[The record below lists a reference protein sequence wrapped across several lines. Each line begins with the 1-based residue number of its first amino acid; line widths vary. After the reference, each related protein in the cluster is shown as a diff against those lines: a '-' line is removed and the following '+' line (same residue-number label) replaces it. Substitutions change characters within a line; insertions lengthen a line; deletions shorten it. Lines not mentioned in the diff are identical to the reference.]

1 MPERRRPVLIA
12 ALGVAYTVL
21 AVAALARSG
30 YQLLTGVA
38 SGRAAVAVALSGL
51 SGVVY
56 LCAAVGLR
64 RGTPRS
70 LRVSRWCLVLE
81 LAGVLLVGA
90 AELVVGGFGRSTV
103 WSGLGIGY
111 GFAPLI
117 LPSVGLWL
125 LRSVSSSGAG
135 EPAAAG
141 LRPVGG
147 GRREEHT
154 GA

>member
-1 MPERRRPVLIA
+1 MPERRRQVLIA

-30 YQLLTGVA
+30 YQLAAGVA

-64 RGTPRS
+64 RGTPGS
-70 LRVSRWCLVLE
+70 LRISRWCLVLE
-81 LAGVLLVGA
+81 QTGVLLVSA

-117 LPSVGLWL
+117 LPTLGLWL
-125 LRSVSSSGAG
+125 LRAAPLSGAG
-135 EPAAAG
+135 EPALAG
-141 LRPVGG
+141 LRRVGSG
-147 GRREEHT
+147 SGEEHT